1 MKNQANKAHFLSS
14 HILGCLGLSCAL
26 LISGPLAAQTA
37 GTDDDLSAILQ
48 QLTDEKH
55 VLTSELEQFHKTL
68 ALLQSSNTPM
78 GEESNPAVRSLTEE
92 AAVLKERLIAIT
104 EKEVSL
110 LQRQLSAYRSEPTV
124 AMTEAEQ
131 VQRDRAMES
140 KPLSM
145 QKVRYNETQE
155 ANSVDRLQGLLDDY
169 YTELEETSNI
179 APTATE
185 IEARETAQR
194 EADAL
199 KRIPYSASK
208 VRLTGAEASA
218 SLAEI
223 SRRLMD
229 KRIPES
235 RRDIAP
241 IFAIRTHLFD
251 TLIVSEN
258 RSLKPVGKNHYIARL
273 RIQPGDTTLTIFS
286 DEWTLRLPHHANARD
301 FLITL
306 HKPLEGKPELHVF
319 AVDDLLA
326 LKHAHLPAWL
336 PDELDIPKN
345 AG

>member
-1 MKNQANKAHFLSS
+1 MKNLAIKAYVSS
-14 HILGCLGLSCAL
+14 PHLLGCLGLTCAL
-26 LISGPLAAQTA
+26 LIAGPLAAQSA
-37 GTDDDLSAILQ
+37 GADDDLSAILQ
-48 QLTDEKH
+48 QLTDEKEL
-55 VLTSELEQFHKTL
+55 LTSELEQFHKTL
-68 ALLQSSNTPM
+68 ALLQSSNTPV
-78 GEESNPAVRSLTEE
+78 GDDSNPAVRSLTEE
-92 AAVLKERLIAIT
+92 AAVLKERLITIT

-110 LQRQLSAYRSEPTV
+110 LQRQLSTYRSESTV
-124 AMTEAEQ
+124 AVTEQ

-140 KPLSM
+140 KPLSI
-145 QKVRYNETQE
+145 QKARYNEAQE
-155 ANSVDRLQGLLDDY
+155 ANSVDRLQGLLGSY

-179 APTATE
+179 APTDIE
-185 IEARETAQR
+185 IEAREIAQR

-223 SRRLMD
+223 SQRLMD
-229 KRIPES
+229 NRIPES

-241 IFAIRTHLFD
+241 IFAIRTHFFD

-258 RSLKPVGKNHYIARL
+258 RSLRPVGKNHYIARL
-273 RIQPGDTTLTIFS
+273 RIQPGDTTLTVFS
-286 DEWTLRLPHHANARD
+286 DEWTLRLPQHANARD

-306 HKPLEGKPELHVF
+306 HKPLGGKPELHVF
-319 AVDDLLA
+319 AVDDLLT
-326 LKHAHLPAWL
+326 LEHAHLPAWL